1 MQLDT
6 FNYCTPSWAALIFQ
20 NGKKKR
26 FRKFYWTTSE
36 ATVTIGSRYWT
47 CFQPRRAGYEST
59 QLRIMSNVLF
69 FGVFVKVLQVQNK
82 KLSERLKER
91 NYNMEQLHG
100 EVLQL
105 KTTQSDNQ
113 QKMLILK
120 QFWDSIDTHIIAGLS
135 SLGVTHEA
143 ADNEDFTK
151 QLVTLNS
158 TQLRLVC
165 QDRYESSKANVVS
178 LFKHLESQVSKLN
191 ELSSSSNL
199 SQALEAEL
207 ATWRK
212 RNERRLTSSQPS
224 SEILKDTN
232 TLLKEQVTQL
242 ENNLAD
248 AKFDLH
254 KHQTRVER
262 LEKQLSDLLQ
272 DFHNKTTANVPVVSA
287 QDTVT
292 NVSTPA
298 STTATTSVAENATMV
313 TSNATATELPKTE
326 LVGHMLP

>member
-1 MQLDT
+1 M
-6 FNYCTPSWAALIFQ
+6 
-20 NGKKKR
+20 
-26 FRKFYWTTSE
+26 
-36 ATVTIGSRYWT
+36 
-47 CFQPRRAGYEST
+47 
-59 QLRIMSNVLF
+59 
-69 FGVFVKVLQVQNK
+69 QNK

-120 QFWDSIDTHIIAGLS
+120 QFWDSIDGQIISGLN
-135 SLGVTHEA
+135 SLGVLHENME
-143 ADNEDFTK
+143 NEDFTK

-165 QDRYESSKANVVS
+165 QERYESTKSNILL
-178 LFKHLESQVSKLN
+178 LFKHVEGQVSKLN
-191 ELSSSSNL
+191 DLSSNPSL

-207 ATWRK
+207 TVWRK
-212 RNERRLTSSQPS
+212 RNEKRLTSMPTSDT
-224 SEILKDTN
+224 LKDTN
-232 TLLKEQVTQL
+232 TLLEEQISQL

-254 KHQTRVER
+254 KHQTRAER
-262 LEKQLSDLLQ
+262 LERQLSDVLHELQ
-272 DFHNKTTANVPVVSA
+272 DKPSTSSTVIP

-292 NVSTPA
+292 AIPTPA
-298 STTATTSVAENATMV
+298 TAPASSLVDNTTMATTNPTAAEP
-313 TSNATATELPKTE
+313 PKTE
-326 LVGHMLP
+326 LVCHTTSLLP